1 MKCDRRAVLTLTK
14 EEQKAIRSLV
24 DIVWGDDDLGS
35 SEIWDIMQGIAY
47 EDYSLAEDYG
57 YHIVVTDK

>member
-14 EEQKAIRSLV
+14 EEQKTIKSLV
-24 DIVWGDDDLGS
+24 DIVWRDDDLGS

-47 EDYSLAEDYG
+47 EDYSLADSYG
-57 YHIVVTDK
+57 YKIIIDR

>member
-14 EEQKAIRSLV
+14 EEQETIRSLV
-24 DIVWGDDDLGS
+24 NIFWQDDTIATSD
-35 SEIWDIMQGIAY
+35 IWDIMVAIAHK
-47 EDYSLAEDYG
+47 DYSLAEDFN